1 MCAPFVTLALSDHT
15 HAGTAHTEAATQGVA
30 QSSFYEDDDEDED
43 QGGAPPDAA
52 VWSFLTFVGTASMTL
67 PITGDTKSTEWKSGF
82 KDKESYFWLGS
93 LPDDA
98 PSFEEQEGVK
108 AIGYP
113 EAFEGHKDEQTLNKV
128 FAQDLIDLQYHIM
141 ARNQKRNL
149 NDGVY
154 YEHSQSRV
162 YNCFDINFVE
172 SGVAI

>member
-1 MCAPFVTLALSDHT
+1 MSLFVTLALSDHT

-30 QSSFYEDDDEDED
+30 QSSFYEDEDEDED

-82 KDKESYFWLGS
+82 KDKESYFWLPS

-113 EAFEGHKDEQTLNKV
+113 EAFEGHKDEQTLNKA
-128 FAQDLIDLQYHIM
+128 FAQGLIDLQHPIM

-149 NDGVY
+149 NDGVD